1 MPGGKCDVVSC
12 RHARRNPPAH
22 QSQNAFQ
29 RSIAMNSR
37 TAKTTPDPVRCSKTA
52 VQASPGVPQGA
63 TFEIDTCKSSSL
75 EVARRPH
82 HARWRRKQIG
92 YYCHSGNQP
101 QVRGFSP
108 ASRFV
113 RVVLVLEG
121 IPFQSLNSLRRV
133 YEEECPCPPLSCRC
147 PCSRHCRPFRLR
159 RSRSTVRVAHHGHHN
174 DTASLFNSGRRNSEC
189 GRHSLQ

>member
-1 MPGGKCDVVSC
+1 MVQLITRLLLQYIVAFNRKFPRPSPRTNYERGGSAFGSFRTDLTSSRAPGTSAESTKAGGL
-12 RHARRNPPAH
+12 ARDKVRNG
-22 QSQNAFQ
+22 
-29 RSIAMNSR
+29 RWR
-37 TAKTTPDPVRCSKTA
+37 VRCRLLSSYSEKPSSTSVTKRFPEKYRDELTHCQNYPRPRLLFKTA

-82 HARWRRKQIG
+82 HARWRRKEIG

-121 IPFQSLNSLRRV
+121 IPFQS
-133 YEEECPCPPLSCRC
+133 
-147 PCSRHCRPFRLR
+147 
-159 RSRSTVRVAHHGHHN
+159 
-174 DTASLFNSGRRNSEC
+174 
-189 GRHSLQ
+189 